1 MYPGQTK
8 DHLVFTY
15 SLHSLPL
22 PILLFPQAIFCI
34 IEFFVYMYF
43 VSMYLVLFQSFQ
55 HMKFYICSTDEF
67 LLFKV
72 GKHNL

>member
-15 SLHSLPL
+15 SLHSLPV

-34 IEFFVYMYF
+34 IEIFVY
-43 VSMYLVLFQSFQ
+43 MYLVLFQSFQ

>member
-1 MYPGQTK
+1 MYPGQSA
-8 DHLVFTY
+8 DHLVYTY
-15 SLHSLPL
+15 SLHSLPVS
-22 PILLFPQAIFCI
+22 ILLFPQAIFYI
-34 IEFFVYMYF
+34 IEIFVY
-43 VSMYLVLFQSFQ
+43 MYLVLFQSFQ